1 MIRRPPR
8 STLTDTLFPYTT
20 LFRSDLG
27 DRGSTPWWE
36 QDWPRPI
43 MRARIAQVSRYIVTP
58 ETAQYHLVRWLALP
72 ILPDKNLIVFP
83 RDDDTAFGLIQ
94 SRAHELWGL
103 GTGPEARK
111 RVGEA
116 KSGQGGADRGGGRM

>member
-72 ILPDKNLIVFP
+72 ILPDKNPIVIP
-83 RDDDTAFGLIQ
+83 RDDDTDWKSTRLNSSHSCA
-94 SRAHELWGL
+94 SRMPSSA
-103 GTGPEARK
+103 
-111 RVGEA
+111 
-116 KSGQGGADRGGGRM
+116 